1 MASLRHKEFPTLGQR
16 TAKTPGEPESARGL
30 GRGMSIIAWI
40 VLLGLMTTFFQG
52 KLDDRRNP
60 NRTVSSSL
68 GEDGRA
74 EVVLERNRMGHY
86 VANGTI
92 NGVRVTFLLDTGA
105 TGVAISP
112 ELAQRA
118 GAPRGKAIMTRT
130 ANGNAQGFLTQLKS
144 VQLGAI
150 EQNNVPAQIAPGL
163 ATAEVLLGM
172 SFLKHLEMVQ
182 RGDTLTLRQ

>member
-1 MASLRHKEFPTLGQR
+1 MGQQPS
-16 TAKTPGEPESARGL
+16 KSPEEPESTRGL
-30 GRGMSIIAWI
+30 SRGMSIIAW
-40 VLLGLMTTFFQG
+40 VLLLGMMTSFFQR
-52 KLDDRRNP
+52 KLDDRSNP
-60 NRTVSSSL
+60 NRTVNSTR
-68 GEDGRA
+68 GEDGRT
-74 EVVLERNRMGHY
+74 EVVLQRNRMGHY

-92 NGVRVTFLLDTGA
+92 NGVGVTFLLDTGA

-118 GAPRGKAIMTRT
+118 GAPRGKAIVTRT

-182 RGDTLTLRQ
+182 QGDTLTLRQ

>member
-1 MASLRHKEFPTLGQR
+1 MGQHPS
-16 TAKTPGEPESARGL
+16 KPPEEPESTRGL
-30 GRGMSIIAWI
+30 SRGMSIIAW
-40 VLLGLMTTFFQG
+40 VLLLGMMTSFFQG
-52 KLDDRRNP
+52 KLDDRSNP
-60 NRTVSSSL
+60 NRTVNSTR
-68 GEDGRA
+68 GEDGRT
-74 EVVLERNRMGHY
+74 EVVLQRNRMGHY

-92 NGVRVTFLLDTGA
+92 NGVNVTFLLDTGA

-118 GAPRGKAIMTRT
+118 GAPRGKAIITRT
-130 ANGNAQGFLTQLKS
+130 ANGNAQGFLTQLRS

-182 RGDTLTLRQ
+182 QGDTLTLRQ

>member
-1 MASLRHKEFPTLGQR
+1 
-16 TAKTPGEPESARGL
+16 
-30 GRGMSIIAWI
+30 
-40 VLLGLMTTFFQG
+40 
-52 KLDDRRNP
+52 
-60 NRTVSSSL
+60 
-68 GEDGRA
+68 
-74 EVVLERNRMGHY
+74 MGHY

-92 NGVRVTFLLDTGA
+92 NGVGVTFLLDTGA

-112 ELAQRA
+112 ELAQRT
-118 GAPRGKAIMTRT
+118 GAPRGKSILTRT
-130 ANGNAQGFLTQLKS
+130 ANGTAQGFLTRLNS

-163 ATAEVLLGM
+163 ATGQVLLGM

>member
-1 MASLRHKEFPTLGQR
+1 MGQQA
-16 TAKTPGEPESARGL
+16 AKTPSEPESTRGIS
-30 GRGMSIIAWI
+30 RGMAIIAWI
-40 VLLGLMTTFFQG
+40 IFLGMMTAFFQG
-52 KLDDRRNP
+52 KLDDRSNP
-60 NRTVSSSL
+60 NRSVNSSR
-68 GEDGRA
+68 GEDGRT

-92 NGVRVTFLLDTGA
+92 NGVGVTFLLDTGA

-112 ELAQRA
+112 ELAQRT
-118 GAPRGKAIMTRT
+118 GAPRGQSILTRT
-130 ANGNAQGFLTQLKS
+130 ANGTAQGFLTRLNS

-163 ATAEVLLGM
+163 ATGQVLLGM